1 MKALAKTSS
10 LATASSAWA
19 IALLLT
25 GCATHSMTFHN
36 GPKNRTVT
44 QVHEN
49 PMHLSLFNGMVE
61 PNSVRLDEECGVDDW
76 VRIDQDDSFVNRM
89 VADKTDGTITPK
101 SITVHCGPY
110 DRPMAPVAAPMPQS
124 PPLAGA
130 PGAASDSHRL
140 GGR

>member
-1 MKALAKTSS
+1 MKSLAKT
-10 LATASSAWA
+10 SSAWA

-61 PNSVRLDEECGVDDW
+61 PNSVRLDEECGADDW

-110 DRPMAPVAAPMPQS
+110 DRAMPQAPVAAPMPQGA
-124 PPLAGA
+124 PPAAGP
-130 PGAASDSHRL
+130 PGAASY
-140 GGR
+140 